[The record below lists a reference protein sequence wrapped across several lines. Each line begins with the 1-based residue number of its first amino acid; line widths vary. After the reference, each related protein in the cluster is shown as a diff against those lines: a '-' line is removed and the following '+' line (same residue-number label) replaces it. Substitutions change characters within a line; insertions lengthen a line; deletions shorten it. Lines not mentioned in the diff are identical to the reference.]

1 MDGLDQ
7 PGGEMSFV
15 HDYLDSAC
23 DDMSQN
29 NVDPATIAVTAVL
42 RQLRVEWCDLVASI
56 SLAVSEKGRHGGTNH
71 AGSCATASGG
81 ACAAGTT
88 SATAPSDLEAQ
99 PGEKARVRKEH
110 TSYGGTTDTR

>member
-29 NVDPATIAVTAVL
+29 NLDPATIAVTAVL
-42 RQLRVEWCDLVASI
+42 RQLLSYGVI
-56 SLAVSEKGRHGGTNH
+56 SLLQYRLRCLKKVDMVAPIMRPHAPWHPEELARQERHLRLLLQTWRLNQ
-71 AGSCATASGG
+71 AKKR
-81 ACAAGTT
+81 
-88 SATAPSDLEAQ
+88 E
-99 PGEKARVRKEH
+99 
-110 TSYGGTTDTR
+110 